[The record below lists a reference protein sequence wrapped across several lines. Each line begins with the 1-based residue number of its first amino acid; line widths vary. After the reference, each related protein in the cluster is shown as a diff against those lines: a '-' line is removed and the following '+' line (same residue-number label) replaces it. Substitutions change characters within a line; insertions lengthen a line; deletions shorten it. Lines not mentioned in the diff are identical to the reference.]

1 MLLSSEFICWFKR
14 GYEAKDKMLNVFNF
28 LACSSS
34 KVGRGEGLLTS
45 KQIPANIILISL
57 QKKSNVSL
65 LVSIMSTDLL
75 TDTQRGV
82 MKGLENKKCSSFE
95 RKEVTVVDWKHE
107 GGKWETEAKMNW
119 VMDKHGEWKH
129 IPFWQLMK
137 GGSKYV
143 ETQQTQTH
151 HSAQLGLHFILIRLC
166 RHHSFL
172 QQFIYLSVRS
182 SSVFLFQKELFPHNL
197 TFEKGKSYRFKPQAE
212 QCWGKSSDFNL
223 VWGWC
228 LQFAMNGVPLFFF
241 YLCERKSS
249 NFLHEEH
256 QLSLSC
262 WAVTYD
268 RERSACSG
276 SQNHSGFVPLSIN
289 QIIWCYAHLCA
300 WKVRVKIPHS
310 DPGAQK
316 KENQTPTYHFQ

>member
-1 MLLSSEFICWFKR
+1 MCPQRSDNADSILASCKWVLFCLFIPELICSFQFGSDNKNADCWRCQMLLSSEFICWFKR

-172 QQFIYLSVRS
+172 QQFIYPSVRS

-228 LQFAMNGVPLFFF
+228 LQFVMNGVPLFFF
-241 YLCERKSS
+241 LPLWKKILQFSARGTSAFSE
-249 NFLHEEH
+249 L
-256 QLSLSC
+256 LSC
-262 WAVTYD
+262 DLWQGEECV
-268 RERSACSG
+268 
-276 SQNHSGFVPLSIN
+276 
-289 QIIWCYAHLCA
+289 
-300 WKVRVKIPHS
+300 
-310 DPGAQK
+310 
-316 KENQTPTYHFQ
+316 